1 MATIIGN
8 DIELSVVLLQSELPE
23 GNPGDTETQFVFEI
37 TRTGNTDE
45 ALDVQWELL
54 GKLPDPLAASDL
66 IGKQPFS
73 GTVSFASGDSVQKVT
88 VTIAGDTQ
96 VEADEGFEFRLK
108 PDGLPGG
115 TTIAVEKVN
124 GKVLDDDATPA
135 PVLSITADASAVQNE
150 GDAGPTLFT
159 FTVTRTGD
167 TTGQTTVDYA
177 TTASAVDGVNG
188 DDFVDIL
195 NNPVSGRVT
204 FDPGDTQKTITLQ
217 VQGDLLEEAD
227 EGLIVTLEN
236 PSPGATINSTQASA
250 TGTILNDDEPMA
262 SVITGTE
269 RGDTIAP
276 GSNSPGV
283 TGGEPSGADDTINGL
298 GGDDRIAG
306 GGGDDIFVFTGNNGV
321 DTIIDF
327 TGGSDLIDF
336 TAYDV
341 SDVSDFVIQANFF
354 DTTISQYNDTIGNP
368 PIINK
373 IILNGFTG
381 DLTNADFIFG
391 EPAVI
396 TGTENDDTIT
406 PEEVTGGVTG
416 GIPSAADDTIDGGGG
431 SDTID
436 GGGGNDTIDG
446 GDGADIFVFTGNN
459 GDDTIADFTGGSDL
473 IDFTAY
479 GVFDVSDF
487 DIDQIGLNTVISGY
501 DGEGNTVTLE
511 NFDSNNLS
519 NDDFILAPP
528 PPELSIAATDA
539 VKPEGNMG
547 SAPATEFSFTVTR
560 TGDTTGESTVDWEAG
575 PSGADPANVD
585 DFVLGSPLSGTVE
598 FAANETSKT
607 ITLQVNGDPDVEP
620 DEGFTVRLSE
630 PKNATIAQAT
640 ATGTIENDDAIT
652 GTDGPDTIEPL
663 PNGVS
668 EGVTGGIPSDANDTI
683 NALGGNDLVRGGGG
697 FDTIDGGDG
706 NDDLQGEAENDFLIG
721 GSGDDTLQGG
731 SGSDTLAGG
740 EDDDVLDGGG
750 GGNDTADFS
759 TGGSVV
765 VDLSAGTAE
774 GQGSDTLIGID
785 NVFGSDFDDDLK
797 GNDLNNTLLGNDGN
811 DTLAGG
817 EGNDNLQGGPGNDT
831 LDGGSGNDLSSGE
844 DGADIYVFTGNHGVD
859 TVFFEDGFDRI
870 DLTAYPVSDISDLS
884 IGQEGSNTTIS
895 GYDPVLSIAATDA
908 VKLEGDTGS
917 DPATEFSFTVTREF
931 AGNKIILQN
940 FFDPAQLG
948 NEDFIFAG
956 DATGESTVTWTV
968 AGIGPNPAD
977 DQDVLPPFSDTL
989 TFLPGEDEKTVTIQV
1004 NGDLVVE
1011 NDEDF
1016 TVTLSEPTGAS
1027 LGQATAAIGTIR
1039 NDDAEGGNS
1048 IYVSDVQVEEG
1059 ADGTATDA
1067 VFTVSLS
1074 TPVDAPVT
1082 VDYATTDGT
1091 ATAGSDYTAVNGTL
1105 TFAPGVTEQE
1115 VRVPITG
1122 DETVEP
1128 NESFFVNLS
1137 NPVNDVIADGQGE
1150 ATILDDDGSGVDKT
1164 GTSADEVLDGTDGDN
1179 VLQGGEGDDALS
1191 GRSGDDTLDGGAGD
1205 DILAGGS
1212 GDDTL
1217 AGGGDDDSGHDT
1229 IRLFNAAED
1238 TLTFEEYGE
1247 RLNAFSD
1254 LDTNTNGVLDD
1265 GDAHISVN
1273 AGDTVIDLGGQ
1284 TDGESEGTIKLVGVT
1299 GLEADDMAFS

>member
-1 MATIIGN
+1 
-8 DIELSVVLLQSELPE
+8 
-23 GNPGDTETQFVFEI
+23 
-37 TRTGNTDE
+37 
-45 ALDVQWELL
+45 
-54 GKLPDPLAASDL
+54 
-66 IGKQPFS
+66 
-73 GTVSFASGDSVQKVT
+73 
-88 VTIAGDTQ
+88 
-96 VEADEGFEFRLK
+96 
-108 PDGLPGG
+108 
-115 TTIAVEKVN
+115 
-124 GKVLDDDATPA
+124 
-135 PVLSITADASAVQNE
+135 
-150 GDAGPTLFT
+150 
-159 FTVTRTGD
+159 
-167 TTGQTTVDYA
+167 
-177 TTASAVDGVNG
+177 
-188 DDFVDIL
+188 
-195 NNPVSGRVT
+195 
-204 FDPGDTQKTITLQ
+204 
-217 VQGDLLEEAD
+217 AD

-321 DTIIDF
+321 DTII
-327 TGGSDLIDF
+327 
-336 TAYDV
+336 
-341 SDVSDFVIQANFF
+341 
-354 DTTISQYNDTIGNP
+354 
-368 PIINK
+368 
-373 IILNGFTG
+373 
-381 DLTNADFIFG
+381 
-391 EPAVI
+391 
-396 TGTENDDTIT
+396 
-406 PEEVTGGVTG
+406 
-416 GIPSAADDTIDGGGG
+416 
-431 SDTID
+431 
-436 GGGGNDTIDG
+436 
-446 GDGADIFVFTGNN
+446 
-459 GDDTIADFTGGSDL
+459 DFTGGSDL

-1191 GRSGDDTLDGGAGD
+1191 GLAGDDALSGRSGDDTLDGGAGD

-1217 AGGGDDDSGHDT
+1217 AGGGDDDVLGGGSGNDVLEGGAGDDALAGGSGDDQLSGGSGNDALIGGSGNDAFVYRAADGDSGHDT